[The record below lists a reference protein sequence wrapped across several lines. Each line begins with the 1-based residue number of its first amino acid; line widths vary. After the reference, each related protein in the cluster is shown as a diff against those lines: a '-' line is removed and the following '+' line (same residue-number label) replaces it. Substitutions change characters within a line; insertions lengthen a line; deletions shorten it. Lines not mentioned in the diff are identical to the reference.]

1 VSAELVLRGRIR
13 TLDPARPAAWAVA
26 VAGGVITGLDGEAV
40 DSVGPGT
47 EVLEVGAGLVLPA
60 FRDGHAHPVWAGL
73 ELAEAPIAHARS
85 VAEVVEAVRAHAAAN
100 PGLEWI
106 RGGSYDPTLAP
117 GGLFDARWLDAAVPD
132 RPIYLE
138 SADHHSAWVN
148 TAAMRA
154 AGLDADTP
162 EPASSRLPRREEGQL
177 LGTLVEWGAM
187 DLIRRVLPA
196 RTSAERLAA
205 AATGSQ
211 RLARQGIAWTL
222 DAACSPADVEA
233 YRAADGAGLLAT
245 RVECALR
252 ADPGRWSEQVGS
264 FLAERA
270 AAAGRVRAGTV
281 KFFADGVVEFATAAM
296 LDPYADSPHD
306 CGLAVWEP
314 AELAEAVAA
323 FDAAGFGIH
332 IHAIGDGGIRQALD
346 ALAGARDRG
355 QPGRT
360 RPTLAH
366 VQVLD
371 PMDLPRFAAL
381 GVVANAEP
389 LWSCLDVCQRDLTAP
404 RLGPV
409 RSARQYPWA
418 SLLGSGAAVSM
429 GSDWPVSSER
439 PLEGLAVA
447 VTRQTPDGVPAQGW
461 LPAERLTVDQAV
473 AAYTRGT
480 AYQAGEEGHR
490 GVLAPGYAADLVWL
504 SRDLW
509 ETPPLEWPAVEV
521 LGTWVDGAR
530 SWG

>member
-1 VSAELVLRGRIR
+1 M
-13 TLDPARPAAWAVA
+13 PAGWTPWS
-26 VAGGVITGLDGEAV
+26 L
-40 DSVGPGT
+40 
-47 EVLEVGAGLVLPA
+47 
-60 FRDGHAHPVWAGL
+60 
-73 ELAEAPIAHARS
+73 
-85 VAEVVEAVRAHAAAN
+85 
-100 PGLEWI
+100 
-106 RGGSYDPTLAP
+106 
-117 GGLFDARWLDAAVPD
+117 D
-132 RPIYLE
+132 RPVYLE

-148 TAAMRA
+148 SAAMRA
-154 AGLDADTP
+154 AGLDAGTP
-162 EPASSRLPRREEGQL
+162 EPPSSRLPRREDGQL
-177 LGTLVEWGAM
+177 LGTLVEWGSM
-187 DLIRRVLPA
+187 RLVQRVLPP
-196 RTSAERLAA
+196 RTADDRLRAA
-205 AATGSQ
+205 AAGSQ
-211 RLARQGIAWTL
+211 RLARQGVAWTL

-233 YRAADGAGLLAT
+233 YRAADRAGLLAT

-252 ADPGRWSEQVGS
+252 ADPGRWSEQVAS

-270 AAAGRVRAGTV
+270 ATGGRVRAGTV

-296 LDPYADSPHD
+296 LEPYADSPHN
-306 CGLAVWEP
+306 CGLPVWEP

-332 IHAIGDGGIRQALD
+332 IHAIGDAGIRQALD

-355 QPGRT
+355 HPGRT

-371 PMDLPRFAAL
+371 PGDLPRFAAL

-389 LWSCLDVCQRDLTAP
+389 LWSCLDACQRDLTAP

-418 SLLGSGAAVSM
+418 SLMGSGAAVSM

-447 VTRQTPDGVPAQGW
+447 VTRQTPEGEPAEGW
-461 LPAERLTVDQAV
+461 LPEERLSVDQAV

-509 ETPPLEWPAVEV
+509 ETPPLQWPAVEV

-530 SWG
+530 AWG

>member
-1 VSAELVLRGRIR
+1 MSAELVLLGRIR
-13 TLDPARPAAWAVA
+13 TMDPARPSARALA
-26 VAGGVITGLDGEAV
+26 VAGGIVTALDADAV
-40 DSVGPGT
+40 ALVGPAT
-47 EVLEVGAGLVLPA
+47 DVLDVGEGLVLPA
-60 FRDGHAHPVWAGL
+60 FRDGHSHPVWAGL
-73 ELAEAPIAHARS
+73 ELAEAPIAGARS
-85 VAEVVEAVRAHAAAN
+85 VAEVAEAVRAYAADN
-100 PGLEWI
+100 PGLAWI

-132 RPIYLE
+132 RPVYLE

-148 TAAMRA
+148 TAALRA
-154 AGLDADTP
+154 AGLGADTA
-162 EPASSRLPRREEGQL
+162 EPPSSRLPRREDGQL

-187 DLIRRVLPA
+187 RLVQRVLPE
-196 RTSAERLAA
+196 RTSDDRVRAA
-205 AATGSQ
+205 AAGSQ
-211 RLARQGIAWTL
+211 RLARHGVAWVL
-222 DAACSPADVEA
+222 DAACAPGEVEA
-233 YRAADGAGLLAT
+233 YRAADRAGLLAA

-252 ADPGRWSEQVGS
+252 ADPGRWREQLES
-264 FLAERA
+264 FVAARA
-270 AAAGRVRAGTV
+270 AASGRVRAGTV

-296 LDPYADSPHD
+296 LEPYADSPHN
-306 CGLAVWEP
+306 CGLPVWDP

-332 IHAIGDGGIRQALD
+332 LHAIGDAGIRQALD
-346 ALAGARDRG
+346 VLAGARDRG

-371 PMDLPRFAAL
+371 PVDLPRFAAL

-389 LWSCLDVCQRDLTAP
+389 LWACLDACQRDLTAP
-404 RLGPV
+404 RLGPA
-409 RSARQYPWA
+409 RTARQYPWA

-447 VTRQTPDGVPAQGW
+447 VTRQTPEGEPPGGW
-461 LPAERLTVDQAV
+461 LPHERLTVDQAV

-480 AYQAGEEGHR
+480 AFQAGEEGHR

-504 SRDLW
+504 SADLW
-509 ETPPLEWPAVEV
+509 ETPPLGWPAVEV